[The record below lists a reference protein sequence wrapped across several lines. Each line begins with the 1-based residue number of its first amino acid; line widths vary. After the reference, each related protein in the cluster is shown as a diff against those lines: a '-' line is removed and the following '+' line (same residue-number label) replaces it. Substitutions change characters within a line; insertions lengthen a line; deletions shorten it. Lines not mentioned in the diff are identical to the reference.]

1 MIPASN
7 GNQAESTNGQG
18 AATMDSTKFRSCCV
32 VATASLVIGIIVGAV
47 AANHHELRVWWGS
60 YRLRSAIENY
70 SPRPDGK
77 WDMTLEEPLAA
88 LNRLIQLG
96 AEREACQVL
105 VQFVDH
111 PNINHR
117 LSAYVLLGDLGEF
130 AIPAIPRLSRVVQDA
145 SESEFARKNAASTI
159 DLIREVVSQRMV
171 PPTAPDSDVP
181 DQRLPSRD

>member
-1 MIPASN
+1 MADTTI
-7 GNQAESTNGQG
+7 
-18 AATMDSTKFRSCCV
+18 RSCR
-32 VATASLVIGIIVGAV
+32 VAVITTLAMGLIVGMFAG
-47 AANHHELRVWWGS
+47 NYHELRVRWGT
-60 YRLRSAIENY
+60 YRLRTAIENY